1 MKVYAYDHCSTCKK
15 ALSYLQSTGRDFQ
28 VIPIREQP
36 PTKAELRTMLKVY
49 EGKLAKLF
57 NTSGQDYRALGLKDR
72 LPDLSDGQALAL
84 LAGNGNLV
92 KRPFVVLP
100 EGGLVGFDQQ
110 AWDAAL

>member
-36 PTKAELRTMLKVY
+36 PTKAELRAMLKVY

-57 NTSGQDYRALGLKDR
+57 NTSGQDYRALGLGAK
-72 LPDLSDGQALAL
+72 LPKMGED
-84 LAGNGNLV
+84 
-92 KRPFVVLP
+92 K
-100 EGGLVGFDQQ
+100 
-110 AWDAAL
+110 